1 MCYFTKIF
9 VQEREKRRGKKPCLV
24 SLPGLAKFKMLL
36 PLRFY
41 SSIFDW
47 YDLTDKIYC
56 SHPKPTN
63 FDRTNWP
70 FDCKWEWMFPFNFL
84 SNIQIKLSFKDA
96 FLQVE
101 SSIICINFLSSKT
114 EYWCAPMQFWMQNC
128 LIKYMQMKKAYE
140 VKSRG
145 DEHFVSEWWWLKGRG
160 RILLI
165 WRRRSRAVV
174 YSGAGTIYQGGSKQS
189 NVRQVI

>member
-9 VQEREKRRGKKPCLV
+9 FQEREKRRGKKPCLV

-56 SHPKPTN
+56 SHPKPN
-63 FDRTNWP
+63 IFDRTNWP
-70 FDCKWEWMFPFNFL
+70 FDCKCEWMFTFNVF
-84 SNIQIKLSFKDA
+84 SNIQIKLSFKAA

-101 SSIICINFLSSKT
+101 SSIICIHFLSSKT

-128 LIKYMQMKKAYE
+128 FIKYVQMKK
-140 VKSRG
+140 SIW
-145 DEHFVSEWWWLKGRG
+145 SEITWWWAFCFR
-160 RILLI
+160 
-165 WRRRSRAVV
+165 VM
-174 YSGAGTIYQGGSKQS
+174 
-189 NVRQVI
+189 VIKR